1 MIATSAAPVKTV
13 GFNNLQIAFADK
25 SDSELTRAYWL
36 FRAMSSNT
44 LVNNGPALLNVAL
57 TLRLPVTPIIR
68 ATLFKHFCGGIDISD
83 CNYTIA
89 KLWKSGIGSV
99 LDYSVEGEE
108 REENFEQ
115 TTSQILLNIDRAKG
129 DHSIPFT
136 VFKMTGIAGMSILE
150 KVSSGKSLSNNDRE
164 AYDRVQKRV
173 ERICSHAAAKDVRI
187 FIDAEETW
195 IQQPIDDMADAMME
209 QFNRKRAIVFNTVQ
223 LYRTDRLEFLKASHR
238 KAREKGYILGMKLVR
253 GAYMEKER
261 ERAIQIG
268 YPSPIHPDHASTN
281 RCYDDTVTYC
291 MEHLGEIE
299 FCNGTH
305 NEESCHLMI
314 RLMAEKNIPV
324 NHPAC
329 WFSQLLGMSDHIS
342 YNLAAAGY
350 NVAKYVPYGPVKS
363 VLPYLIRRAQENTS
377 IAGQTGRELRMIL
390 EEKKRRRN

>member
-13 GFNNLQIAFADK
+13 DFNNLQIAFADK

-129 DHSIPFT
+129 DPSIPFT

-150 KVSSGKSLSNNDRE
+150 KVSSGN
-164 AYDRVQKRV
+164 
-173 ERICSHAAAKDVRI
+173 
-187 FIDAEETW
+187 
-195 IQQPIDDMADAMME
+195 
-209 QFNRKRAIVFNTVQ
+209 
-223 LYRTDRLEFLKASHR
+223 
-238 KAREKGYILGMKLVR
+238 
-253 GAYMEKER
+253 
-261 ERAIQIG
+261 
-268 YPSPIHPDHASTN
+268 PSPIRPRS
-281 RCYDDTVTYC
+281 
-291 MEHLGEIE
+291 L
-299 FCNGTH
+299 
-305 NEESCHLMI
+305 
-314 RLMAEKNIPV
+314 
-324 NHPAC
+324 
-329 WFSQLLGMSDHIS
+329 
-342 YNLAAAGY
+342 
-350 NVAKYVPYGPVKS
+350 
-363 VLPYLIRRAQENTS
+363 
-377 IAGQTGRELRMIL
+377 
-390 EEKKRRRN
+390 